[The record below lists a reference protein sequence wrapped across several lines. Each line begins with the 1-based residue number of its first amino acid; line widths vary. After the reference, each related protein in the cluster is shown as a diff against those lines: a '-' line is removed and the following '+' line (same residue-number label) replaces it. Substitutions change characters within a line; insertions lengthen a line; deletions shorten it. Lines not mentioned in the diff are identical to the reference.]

1 MPLLD
6 VSELMSDPLFV
17 ETFDVIRRQETVDD
31 KGRVVIVP
39 ELFEGVVGSVQPKDT
54 AIGGNI
60 ITQGEDASLRG
71 ANFNVYTS
79 FRLRSV
85 SKDVAP
91 APDGTRFLPD
101 VIVWNG
107 DHLLV
112 ALINDYSHYGA
123 GFIHAE
129 CASIDAVDYAPDG
142 GPT

>member
-91 APDGTRFLPD
+91 
-101 VIVWNG
+101 
-107 DHLLV
+107 
-112 ALINDYSHYGA
+112 
-123 GFIHAE
+123 
-129 CASIDAVDYAPDG
+129 
-142 GPT
+142 